1 MASKVFAMKNMQV
14 GYLKTHFSD
23 AMDLVCRGE
32 KIAINYG
39 RRKEKIAVI
48 VPYSEYSGAKK
59 RSIGIKEKHAS
70 YRLKDSFK
78 ISDEELLNS

>member
-1 MASKVFAMKNMQV
+1 MKSMQV

-23 AMDLVCRGE
+23 VMDLVCKGE
-32 KIAINYG
+32 KITINYG

-48 VPYSEYSGAKK
+48 VSYSEYSGAKK
-59 RSIGIKEKHAS
+59 RSIGIKEKCAS
-70 YRLKDSFK
+70 YRVKGDFK

>member
-1 MASKVFAMKNMQV
+1 MKSMQV

-23 AMDLVCRGE
+23 VMDLVCKGE

-39 RRKEKIAVI
+39 RRKEKLAVI
-48 VPYSEYSGAKK
+48 VPYSEYCGGKK

-70 YRLKDSFK
+70 YRIKDNFK